1 MGKHFSNA
9 GESREDEGRHVSAF
23 GGSERG
29 DARVDAPVA
38 GMGDDGAGERPPAN
52 WFLPNPTGSS
62 EAPRGKG
69 RGRRSHGHHRRRVV
83 AIVVCVIV
91 ALIVALG
98 VSLALT
104 ARTAKADAEQVVTA
118 LEQAK
123 DAVSNGDS
131 SALKE
136 AASTASDSAHGV
148 QSALSG
154 PQWTIVSLVP
164 SYGQDV
170 TTARSL
176 AGVLVDLSDNVLSPL
191 ASNAESTDLKALVS
205 DGSVNVDAVKTLV
218 GVLDQ
223 AAPALQRSAQTVDG
237 LPQAHVS
244 QLASAID
251 KAKDKIDTANSVV
264 SRLSDLAPYLPTM
277 LGDGGQ
283 TKTYLLV
290 AQNNSEI
297 RATGGFPGSMGIIT
311 VTDGQISVGDFTTIV
326 GQRGKEFQLTEDEA
340 VTFGAAMG
348 VSPGNLNSTPNFE
361 RAGDLLAQAYEAYV
375 GTHVDGTIA
384 VDPVFLQSLLKLT
397 GGVTAS
403 DGTVVDGSNAAE
415 ELLSKVYWR
424 YGNDN
429 ASEDAFFAEVAGA
442 AFKQVMGNL
451 GKAGASNLAEV
462 IDSSASERRL
472 QVWMADSDQEKAIE
486 KAGLAGEVSD
496 DTAKPVLGVYFND
509 DTWAK
514 MDWYLSTKTEVGQA
528 TTNSDGTVSYR
539 VTTTVGNT
547 ITEDQAKSAPAYISG
562 GNPAKTDV
570 STMIINCFL
579 LAPAGGNITDVT
591 LNGATSGDAIMLY
604 GHAGVRQSLSLN
616 AQQSATLQYTVT
628 VPKEATGDL
637 TVDQTPLGNVS
648 LQQ

>member
-1 MGKHFSNA
+1 
-9 GESREDEGRHVSAF
+9 
-23 GGSERG
+23 
-29 DARVDAPVA
+29 
-38 GMGDDGAGERPPAN
+38 MGDDGAGERPPAN

-91 ALIVALG
+91 ALVVALG

-297 RATGGFPGSMGIIT
+297 RATGG
-311 VTDGQISVGDFTTIV
+311 
-326 GQRGKEFQLTEDEA
+326 
-340 VTFGAAMG
+340 
-348 VSPGNLNSTPNFE
+348 STPNFE

-496 DTAKPVLGVYFND
+496 DTANPVLGVYFND

-514 MDWYLSTKTEVGQA
+514 MDWYLSTKTEVGQT